1 MELLIKMSR
10 QNLISAEF
18 VKAFLT
24 YASLFPIG
32 SIIELSDHRIAKV
45 IQGNEQHYTKPV
57 VSVILDEKGA
67 LLGKSKVYQ
76 VDLSKDTNVQIVR
89 ALELQSLPKIDIM
102 FGF

>member
-1 MELLIKMSR
+1 LIKMSR
-10 QNLISAEF
+10 QNLISGEF

-32 SIIELSDHRIAKV
+32 SIVELSDHRIAKV

-57 VSVILDEKGA
+57 VSVIINEQGA
-67 LLGKSKVYQ
+67 LMDIKNIYQ
-76 VDLSKDTNVQIVR
+76 IDLTKDTSVQIIR
-89 ALELQSLPKIDIM
+89 ALERSSLPKVELM